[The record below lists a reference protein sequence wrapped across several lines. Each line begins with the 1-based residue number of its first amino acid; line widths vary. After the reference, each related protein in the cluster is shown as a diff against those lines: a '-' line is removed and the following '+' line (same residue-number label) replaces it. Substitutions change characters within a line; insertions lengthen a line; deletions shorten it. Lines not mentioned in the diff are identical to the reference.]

1 MREVSPLSTPRL
13 FESGAHVSRVVIA
26 EPFSE
31 TGIGVLRDAGIE
43 VISVVGQPPGALSA
57 ALADADGLIVRS
69 ETKVDRALL
78 AFGPKLSVVARAG
91 VGVDAIDVAAAT
103 DAGIVVL
110 NTPGANTLAATEQ
123 TFALMLSLAR
133 HTADAIASI
142 RAGRWE
148 RKPFIGTELAGK
160 TLGIVGLGRIG
171 GAVAGRATAF
181 GMKLLAADPFI
192 SQARADAFGA
202 ELVPLDELL
211 ARADIVTLHV
221 PLGTATIGLIDAPKL
236 ARMRP
241 HAALI
246 NCARGGVVAEAALLE
261 ALDAGTIAGAAIDVV
276 AEEPPPPDGTGAKL
290 HRHPKVIATPHLGGS
305 TFEALE
311 RIAIELAHDV
321 ASVLLGG
328 PAAAAVNA
336 PIADGP
342 DADVLRPFVDL
353 AYRMGKLYPQLARSQ
368 AALPSFGIVM
378 QGKIAPL
385 DSEPVATA
393 FLSGLLQMTTDR
405 RVSIVNAR
413 SIAAELGLR
422 VDVRGDDTPS
432 ALASAFASTLRIEG
446 GPISLAGTYAYG
458 GPRIVAIDGFEID
471 AIPAGPLLITRH
483 RDVPG
488 MIGKVGT
495 ILGEAAINISTMQ
508 VSRVNAGGQ
517 ALMILATDRRT
528 DPATIER
535 LRAIEGIESV
545 RALEI

>member
-1 MREVSPLSTPRL
+1 MIAPRL
-13 FESGAHVSRVVIA
+13 LSNIGAASPAIPTTVPGKRVVVA

-31 TGIGVLRDAGIE
+31 TGIDVLRAAGID
-43 VISVVGQPPGALSA
+43 VVSVVGLPAGALNA

-91 VGVDAIDVAAAT
+91 VGVDAIDVGAAT

-133 HTADAIASI
+133 HTPSAVASI

-160 TLGIVGLGRIG
+160 TLGIIGLGRIG
-171 GAVAGRATAF
+171 GAVAHRAAAF

-192 SQARADAFGA
+192 SRARAEAFAA
-202 ELVPLDELL
+202 ELLPLDELL

-221 PLGTATIGLIDAPKL
+221 PLGRSTIGLIDAARL
-236 ARMRP
+236 AKMRP
-241 HAALI
+241 HALLI
-246 NCARGGVVAEAALLE
+246 NCARGGVIDEAALLE
-261 ALDAGTIAGAAIDVV
+261 ALDAGQIAGAAIDVV
-276 AEEPPPPDGTGAKL
+276 AVEPPPPDGSGARL

-305 TFEALE
+305 TVEALE
-311 RIAIELAHDV
+311 RIAVELAHDV

-342 DADVLRPFVDL
+342 DSEVLRPFVDL
-353 AYRMGKLYPQLARSQ
+353 AYRMGKLYPQLA
-368 AALPSFGIVM
+368 ALESLPPFSIVM
-378 QGKIAPL
+378 AGKISAL
-385 DSEPVATA
+385 DPEPVSTA
-393 FLSGLLQMTTDR
+393 FLSGLLQTTTDR

-413 SIAAELGLR
+413 TIAHELGVH
-422 VDVRGDDTPS
+422 VDVRGEDNS
-432 ALASAFASTLRIEG
+432 GAFASSLRIAG
-446 GPISLAGTYAYG
+446 GATSLAGTNANG
-458 GPRIVAIDGFEID
+458 GPRLIEIDGFEVD
-471 AIPAGPLLITRH
+471 AIPSGSMLVTRH

-488 MIGKVGT
+488 MVGKVGT
-495 ILGEAAINISTMQ
+495 IMGEASINISAMQ
-508 VSRVNAGGQ
+508 VSREDAGGE
-517 ALMILATDRRT
+517 ALMILATDRRAE
-528 DPATIER
+528 DAAIER
-535 LRAIEGIESV
+535 IRAIDGIKSV
-545 RALEI
+545 RVLDV

>member
-1 MREVSPLSTPRL
+1 MNPPRL
-13 FESGAHVSRVVIA
+13 SHTRVVIA
-26 EPFSE
+26 EAFSE
-31 TGIGVLRDAGIE
+31 TGIGVLRDAGID
-43 VISVVGQPPGALSA
+43 VVSVVGLPASALRS

-78 AFGPKLSVVARAG
+78 TFGPKLSVVARAG

-123 TFALMLSLAR
+123 TFSLMLSLAR
-133 HTADAIASI
+133 HTPDAVASI

-171 GAVAGRATAF
+171 GAVAQRAAAF
-181 GMKLLAADPFI
+181 GMKLLACDPFI
-192 SQARADAFGA
+192 SRARAEAFSA

-221 PLGTATIGLIDAPKL
+221 PLGRQTVGLIDAAKL
-236 ARMRP
+236 ALMP
-241 HAALI
+241 KHALLV
-246 NCARGGVVAEAALLE
+246 NCARGGVVDETALLE
-261 ALDAGTIAGAAIDVV
+261 ALDAGRIAGAAIDVV
-276 AEEPPPPDGTGAKL
+276 AEEPPPPDGTGARL
-290 HRHPKVIATPHLGGS
+290 HRHPKVVATPHLGGS
-305 TFEALE
+305 TVEALE
-311 RIAIELAHDV
+311 RIAVELAHDV

-342 DADVLRPFVDL
+342 DAEVLRPFVDL
-353 AYRMGKLYPQLARSQ
+353 AYRMGKLYPQLAEA
-368 AALPSFGIVM
+368 AALSSFTIVM

-385 DSEPVATA
+385 EPEPVATA

-413 SIAAELGLR
+413 SIAAELGVR
-422 VDVRGDDTPS
+422 VDVRGEDVSTAFSS
-432 ALASAFASTLRIEG
+432 ALRIEC
-446 GPISLAGTYAYG
+446 GPTWLAGTHAYG
-458 GPRIVAIDGFEID
+458 GPRIVAIDGFETD
-471 AIPAGPLLITRH
+471 AVPSGPMLITRH

-495 ILGEAAINISTMQ
+495 ILGEASVNISTMQ
-508 VSRVNAGGQ
+508 VSRVNAGGE
-517 ALMILATDRRT
+517 ALMILATDRRVET
-528 DPATIER
+528 ETIDR
-535 LRAIEGIESV
+535 LRAIAGIESV
-545 RALEI
+545 RALEV

>member
-1 MREVSPLSTPRL
+1 MNPPRL
-13 FESGAHVSRVVIA
+13 SHTRVVIA
-26 EPFSE
+26 EAFSE
-31 TGIGVLRDAGIE
+31 TGIGVLRDAGID
-43 VISVVGQPPGALSA
+43 VVSVVGLPASALRS

-78 AFGPKLSVVARAG
+78 TFGPKLSVVARAG

-123 TFALMLSLAR
+123 TFVLMLSLAR
-133 HTADAIASI
+133 HTPDAVASI

-171 GAVAGRATAF
+171 GAVAQRALAF
-181 GMKLLAADPFI
+181 GMKLLACDPFI
-192 SQARADAFGA
+192 SRARAEAFSA
-202 ELVPLDELL
+202 ELMPLDELL
-211 ARADIVTLHV
+211 ASADIVTLHV
-221 PLGTATIGLIDAPKL
+221 PLGRQTVGLIDASKL
-236 ARMRP
+236 ALMP
-241 HAALI
+241 KGALLV
-246 NCARGGVVAEAALLE
+246 NCARGGVVDETALLE
-261 ALDAGTIAGAAIDVV
+261 ALDAGRLAGAAIDVV
-276 AEEPPPPDGTGAKL
+276 AEEPPPPEGTGAKL

-305 TFEALE
+305 TVEALE
-311 RIAIELAHDV
+311 RIAVELAHDV

-342 DADVLRPFVDL
+342 DAELLRPFVDL
-353 AYRMGKLYPQLARSQ
+353 AYRMGKLYPQLAE
-368 AALPSFGIVM
+368 ADALHSFTIVM

-385 DSEPVATA
+385 EPEPVATA

-413 SIAAELGLR
+413 SIAAELGVR
-422 VDVRGDDTPS
+422 VDVRGDDVSTAFSS
-432 ALASAFASTLRIEG
+432 ALRIEC
-446 GPISLAGTYAYG
+446 GPTWLAGTYAYG
-458 GPRIVAIDGFEID
+458 GPRIVAIDGFETD
-471 AIPAGPLLITRH
+471 AVPSGPMLITRH

-495 ILGEAAINISTMQ
+495 ILGEASVNISTMQ
-508 VSRVNAGGQ
+508 VSRVNAGGE
-517 ALMILATDRRT
+517 ALMILATDRRVE
-528 DPATIER
+528 AETIDR
-535 LRAIEGIESV
+535 LRAIAGIESV
-545 RALEI
+545 RALEV

>member
-1 MREVSPLSTPRL
+1 MIAPRL
-13 FESGAHVSRVVIA
+13 SHTRVVIA

-31 TGIGVLRDAGIE
+31 TGIDVLRSAGID
-43 VISVVGQPPGALSA
+43 VVSVVGQPAGALNT

-103 DAGIVVL
+103 AAGIVVL

-133 HTADAIASI
+133 HTPDAVASI

-148 RKPFIGTELAGK
+148 RKPFIGTELFGK

-171 GAVAGRATAF
+171 GAVALRAAAF
-181 GMKLLAADPFI
+181 GMKLVVSDPFI
-192 SQARADAFGA
+192 SYARAEAFGA
-202 ELVPLDELL
+202 ELLPLDEVL
-211 ARADIVTLHV
+211 ARADFVTLHV
-221 PLGTATIGLIDAPKL
+221 PLAPGTVGLIDAARL
-236 ARMRP
+236 AQMQP
-241 HAALI
+241 HAKLI
-246 NCARGGVVAEAALLE
+246 NCARGGVIDEAALLE
-261 ALDAGTIAGAAIDVV
+261 ALDAGRIAGAAIDVV
-276 AEEPPPPDGTGAKL
+276 AEEPPPPDGTGARL

-305 TFEALE
+305 TAEALE

-353 AYRMGKLYPQLARSQ
+353 AYRMGKLYPQLEDRSS
-368 AALPSFGIVM
+368 LPAFTIVM
-378 QGKIAPL
+378 AGKIAAL
-385 DSEPVATA
+385 DAQPVSTA
-393 FLSGLLQMTTDR
+393 FLSGLLQTTTDR
-405 RVSIVNAR
+405 RVSIVNAQT
-413 SIAAELGLR
+413 IARELGVR
-422 VDVRGDDTPS
+422 VDLRGEANS
-432 ALASAFASTLRIEG
+432 GGFASTLRIEG
-446 GPISLAGTYAYG
+446 GTTSIVGTSGPG
-458 GPRIVAIDGFEID
+458 GPRIVGIDGFEMD
-471 AIPAGPLLITRH
+471 ANPSGSMLVTRH

-495 ILGEAAINISTMQ
+495 IMGEASINISAMQ
-508 VSRVNAGGQ
+508 VSRENEGGE
-517 ALMILATDRRT
+517 ALMILATDRRA
-528 DPATIER
+528 DREAVER
-535 LRAIEGIESV
+535 IRAISGIKSV
-545 RALEI
+545 RVIDV